1 MHMLLRGSLA
11 QRLRI
16 GSGLVLFAF
25 ATTHLRNHTLG
36 LVDLK
41 TMHEVET

>member
-1 MHMLLRGSLA
+1 MHILLRGSLA